1 MNITYSKQAVKSI
14 NRLNVP
20 TRHRVRQGIHRLPDG
35 DVKRLKGHA
44 DLYRL
49 RIGDLRVLF
58 TMTADDILI
67 EDVLPRGR
75 AYK

>member
-1 MNITYSKQAVKSI
+1 MNIVYSKQAVKSI
-14 NRLNVP
+14 NHLSVP
-20 TRHRVRQGIHRLPDG
+20 TKHRVRRGIHKLPGG

-75 AYK
+75 AYR